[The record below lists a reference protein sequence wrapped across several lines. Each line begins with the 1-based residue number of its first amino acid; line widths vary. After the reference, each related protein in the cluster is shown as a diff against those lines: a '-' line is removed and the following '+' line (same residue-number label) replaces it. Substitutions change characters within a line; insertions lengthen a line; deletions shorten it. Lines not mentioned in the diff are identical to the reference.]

1 MRTLNSLVLAAGVAL
16 AATGTLSS
24 AANAVAIVN
33 GGFEV
38 GGPIGATCSF
48 QAISGWNST
57 NYLCG
62 AGYYSATPP
71 QGTNFIIAGGG
82 VDNPGGGARQT
93 ITGLTLGAHYV
104 VTFQLGGEDFVIPKV
119 VEQVIVSMLS
129 GSLSPSQA
137 YNAPVSGETVPF
149 VGPLWDNWATF
160 TYDFTASAASAEIQ
174 FQQTFSPDGD
184 TGLDNVSIALAQ
196 AVGVPEPTTLALLGA
211 GLAGFGAFRRRRKAK
226 A

>member
-1 MRTLNSLVLAAGVAL
+1 MV
-16 AATGTLSS
+16 
-24 AANAVAIVN
+24 
-33 GGFEV
+33 
-38 GGPIGATCSF
+38 TC
-48 QAISGWNST
+48 
-57 NYLCG
+57 
-62 AGYYSATPP
+62 
-71 QGTNFIIAGGG
+71 
-82 VDNPGGGARQT
+82 
-93 ITGLTLGAHYV
+93 
-104 VTFQLGGEDFVIPKV
+104 QLGGEDFVIPKV

-184 TGLDNVSIALAQ
+184 TGLDTVSIALAQ

-211 GLAGFGAFRRRRKAK
+211 GLAGLGAIRRRRKAK